1 MQYKLHCIKMSAKCH
16 HSKSKLKMKVEK
28 SIKSCNYCVSW
39 VISKYLCAVSAW
51 EEEKS
56 WHNPGLFFLPPSLS
70 HLSIFFLLIYKLL
83 KSAIN
88 PTSKAEKGISTRH
101 SKGGPSDY
109 NNPILLQVSLRGFSP
124 CAECRNVIPLWACAP
139 QTCNQHT
146 PAASLLGSL
155 LLSYGTKTQKNNNF
169 NKVAGAVIAVPTH
182 SGIKMP
188 GSSDPHRPSL
198 KSMHPSPWQL
208 QHSMH
213 TKSQITSI
221 LTSHLTPRMLFN
233 MKLWRLGGQDCIH
246 GGGFKSCVRLSL
258 DDEMLL

>member
-16 HSKSKLKMKVEK
+16 HSKSKLKLKLKNQSSHAIIVFHESFPSTCVQFQHEK
-28 SIKSCNYCVSW
+28 KRGRAGTIQDYSFC
-39 VISKYLCAVSAW
+39 
-51 EEEKS
+51 
-56 WHNPGLFFLPPSLS
+56 PPLS

-188 GSSDPHRPSL
+188 GSSDPTGQARRVCIRLHGNYSIACTQ
-198 KSMHPSPWQL
+198 KVKL
-208 QHSMH
+208 QAS
-213 TKSQITSI
+213 
-221 LTSHLTPRMLFN
+221 
-233 MKLWRLGGQDCIH
+233 
-246 GGGFKSCVRLSL
+246 
-258 DDEMLL
+258 